1 MERCQRSGIAKQEQV
16 KGTDGMENRGIE
28 RRLQAAIEAARLAG
42 SLLVAGPS
50 DGLRT
55 ETKGKSDFVTAMDL
69 ASEKMV
75 KSYLHER
82 FPKDNFLGEETG
94 YEHHGDGGTWVI
106 DPIDGTTNYIHG
118 LFGYT
123 ISIAYE
129 EKSHEPL
136 LGVVYVP
143 QIQELFHAIQ
153 GGGAFCQGV
162 AIRCSEESV
171 PGDAVAIVSPPMRYP
186 ARMPQYFNLYEHICP
201 LIGELRDYGSA
212 ALHMCLVAAGRA
224 EAFIEFGL
232 KYHDIAAG
240 TVILQEAGGRVA
252 PIEQDTEGWTGDIIA
267 TNGKLHQWFTERTWY
282 HF

>member
-1 MERCQRSGIAKQEQV
+1 
-16 KGTDGMENRGIE
+16 MENRSIE

-42 SLLVAGPS
+42 SLLVDGPGE
-50 DGLRT
+50 GLRT
-55 ETKGKSDFVTAMDL
+55 ESKGKSDFVTAMDL
-69 ASEKMV
+69 ASEQLV

-82 FPKDNFLGEETG
+82 FPQDNFLGEETG
-94 YEHHGDGGTWVI
+94 YESYGDGGTWVI

-129 EKSHEPL
+129 EASHKPL

-162 AIRCSEESV
+162 AIRCSQVSV
-171 PGDAVAIVSPPMRYP
+171 PADAVAIVSPPMRYP
-186 ARMPQYFNLYEHICP
+186 DRMPLYFNLYEHICP
-201 LIGELRDYGSA
+201 LVGELRDYGSA

-224 EAFIEFGL
+224 EAFVEFGL

-240 TVILQEAGGRVA
+240 TVILQEADGRVV
-252 PIEQDTEGWTGDIIA
+252 PIGQHTEGWTGDIIA
-267 TNGKLHQWFTERTWY
+267 TNNNLHDWFASTIWALPS
-282 HF
+282 